1 MGRGTPAIERGIGRV
16 EAGRIAEVEFAAM
29 VVETPA

>member
-1 MGRGTPAIERGIGRV
+1 MDLHGQ
-16 EAGRIAEVEFAAM
+16 AGVSTTIAAECEFAAM